1 MCGIFGC
8 KPAVDSWLAASI
20 DRQSNRGPD
29 QASKLIVG
37 NIGLA
42 INRLAI
48 TGNLDDG
55 SQPVLS
61 RSKKTLCIF
70 NGALFNY
77 KKLIKDF
84 SLKPSSKND
93 AAVALE
99 LFELIGVEFFN
110 YIEGMFSLILVD
122 LRVNKMIVGRDV
134 LGIKPLYYAFKEQ
147 QCVFSSSIAAIP
159 KEMLPFVK
167 AFPPGCIWFD
177 DGKVKQIEPNIEN
190 KEDLESLIKSSV
202 ESHIPEE
209 VRWGCSLSGG
219 IDSSI
224 ICAVAKKLGHKFN
237 CYVLDAGSNEDKES
251 AKLVA
256 SYLGLPLKVVKVSK
270 EDVKMAIPIVVKA
283 LASYNATLILGGLCT
298 YFISK
303 EAAKD
308 NLKVLLFGDGAD
320 EVFAGYDRYQ
330 ANNTKEELH
339 RLLVKD
345 QQNLWLSQNKR
356 LDHASME
363 VSIEARVPFQDL
375 NLVWKSREISSR
387 SEKDKNQFKN
397 KALLRNF
404 AKNLLPKEIVFREK
418 CVMSKGSGLHK
429 LLIEVGDEMWKD
441 DYFRQVTRQEVNAY
455 RAGNKLE
462 IIFLRIYK
470 NSYHFLSGNYEDL
483 VSRKLYS
490 ASLA

>member
-1 MCGIFGC
+1 
-8 KPAVDSWLAASI
+8 
-20 DRQSNRGPD
+20 
-29 QASKLIVG
+29 
-37 NIGLA
+37 
-42 INRLAI
+42 
-48 TGNLDDG
+48 
-55 SQPVLS
+55 
-61 RSKKTLCIF
+61 
-70 NGALFNY
+70 
-77 KKLIKDF
+77 
-84 SLKPSSKND
+84 
-93 AAVALE
+93 
-99 LFELIGVEFFN
+99 
-110 YIEGMFSLILVD
+110 
-122 LRVNKMIVGRDV
+122 
-134 LGIKPLYYAFKEQ
+134 
-147 QCVFSSSIAAIP
+147 
-159 KEMLPFVK
+159 
-167 AFPPGCIWFD
+167 
-177 DGKVKQIEPNIEN
+177 
-190 KEDLESLIKSSV
+190 
-202 ESHIPEE
+202 
-209 VRWGCSLSGG
+209 
-219 IDSSI
+219 
-224 ICAVAKKLGHKFN
+224 
-237 CYVLDAGSNEDKES
+237 
-251 AKLVA
+251 
-256 SYLGLPLKVVKVSK
+256 
-270 EDVKMAIPIVVKA
+270 MAIPIVVKA

-330 ANNTKEELH
+330 AKNTKEELH

-455 RAGNKLE
+455 RAGNKL
-462 IIFLRIYK
+462 
-470 NSYHFLSGNYEDL
+470 
-483 VSRKLYS
+483 
-490 ASLA
+490 SLIHI